1 MIFKFDFLKT
11 IMWNNHFLSR
21 LERAFIRAFT
31 LIKNRYKNI
40 LQKKKRLL
48 PSENKGN
55 KKKLCYCRWTGA
67 ELITLH
73 TNLGRFIY
81 CASYRQMAQHRD
93 GIHTTSSFNHGS
105 KSLVITVRLSSQ
117 RESERELCWDQKKTS
132 IIKRIS
138 FSYPH
143 FLSIY
148 FFGTLYTHDGLKK
161 VKIRKSWFPP
171 YLTRLSVSL
180 PLFTVPLFSFRPI
193 RKWFRELKKIRRQES
208 QFRTVLFCIALTLLC
223 STLVVVAATT
233 QKSHT
238 RLHHTN
244 AKKNASLDN

>member
-1 MIFKFDFLKT
+1 
-11 IMWNNHFLSR
+11 
-21 LERAFIRAFT
+21 
-31 LIKNRYKNI
+31 
-40 LQKKKRLL
+40 
-48 PSENKGN
+48 
-55 KKKLCYCRWTGA
+55 
-67 ELITLH
+67 
-73 TNLGRFIY
+73 
-81 CASYRQMAQHRD
+81 MAQHRD

-208 QFRTVLFCIALTLLC
+208 QFRTVLFCIALTTMLHAC
-223 STLVVVAATT
+223 CCCCDNTKITHT
-233 QKSHT
+233 PTSHQ
-238 RLHHTN
+238 R
-244 AKKNASLDN
+244 KKKRFAR